1 MSQTLKSLLACHH
14 QAVVGFVGASFEG
27 GRKSGGERGRLLNC
41 GSPLNEV
48 RRGSNE
54 ERKNPMDPTKDN
66 TKSREEDNQP
76 MRFANATLGKH
87 RHVCAFFHGVEE
99 EYGVLLPFVKEG
111 LARGEKAFHIV
122 DPKLRDEHL
131 ERLSSAG
138 IDVPSVEKNGQFELH
153 HWHEVY
159 LRDGHFDRDRM
170 LACMQ
175 DVLEQSERDGFPLAR
190 VMGHAEWASG
200 DWPGVDD
207 FLEYECRLNQII
219 PQYKDAVIC
228 LYNLTKCGG
237 NLIIDVMRTHP
248 MILIGGIVQENP
260 FFVPPDEFLREL
272 RERRSPR
279 AKVTA

>member
-1 MSQTLKSLLACHH
+1 
-14 QAVVGFVGASFEG
+14 
-27 GRKSGGERGRLLNC
+27 
-41 GSPLNEV
+41 
-48 RRGSNE
+48 
-54 ERKNPMDPTKDN
+54 MDSTKDN
-66 TKSREEDNQP
+66 TKSREEDSQP
-76 MRFANATLGKH
+76 MRFANATLDKH

-99 EYGVLLPFVKEG
+99 EYRVLLPFIKEG

-131 ERLSSAG
+131 QRLSSG
-138 IDVPSVEKNGQFELH
+138 GVDVPSVEKNGQFELH

-175 DVLEQSERDGFPLAR
+175 DVLEQSQRDGFPLAR

-207 FLEYECRLNQII
+207 FLEYECRLNNII

-272 RERRSPR
+272 RERPGLKLPNDRSEGG
-279 AKVTA
+279 TGGQ

>member
-1 MSQTLKSLLACHH
+1 M
-14 QAVVGFVGASFEG
+14 
-27 GRKSGGERGRLLNC
+27 N
-41 GSPLNEV
+41 
-48 RRGSNE
+48 
-54 ERKNPMDPTKDN
+54 PTKAN
-66 TKSREEDNQP
+66 TESREADNPP
-76 MRFANATLGKH
+76 MRFANATLGQY
-87 RHVCAFFHGVEE
+87 RHVCAFFHGTEE
-99 EYGVLLPFVKEG
+99 EYRVLLPFVKEG

-122 DPKLRDEHL
+122 DPELRDEHL
-131 ERLSSAG
+131 ERLASG
-138 IDVPSVEKNGQFELH
+138 GVDVHSVDKSGQFELH

-159 LRDGHFDRDRM
+159 LRDGHFDVNRM
-170 LACMQ
+170 LGCMQ

-207 FLEYECRLNQII
+207 FLEYECRLNDII
-219 PQYKDAVIC
+219 PKNKDAVIC

-272 RERRSPR
+272 RERRAPR
-279 AKVTA
+279 NKVMD

>member
-1 MSQTLKSLLACHH
+1 MFNQESKT
-14 QAVVGFVGASFEG
+14 
-27 GRKSGGERGRLLNC
+27 
-41 GSPLNEV
+41 PM
-48 RRGSNE
+48 
-54 ERKNPMDPTKDN
+54 NPTEDN
-66 TKSREEDNQP
+66 TKSREEDYQP
-76 MRFANATLGKH
+76 MRFANATLGQH
-87 RHVCAFFHGVEE
+87 RHVCAFFHGAEE
-99 EYGVLLPFVKEG
+99 EYRVLVPFVKEG

-138 IDVPSVEKNGQFELH
+138 VDIPSVEKNGQFELH

-175 DVLEQSERDGFPLAR
+175 DVLEQSQRDGFPLAR

-207 FLEYECRLNQII
+207 FLEYECRLNDII

-260 FFVPPDEFLREL
+260 FFVPPDEFLLEL
-272 RERRSPR
+272 RERRAPR
-279 AKVTA
+279 TKVAA

>member
-1 MSQTLKSLLACHH
+1 
-14 QAVVGFVGASFEG
+14 
-27 GRKSGGERGRLLNC
+27 
-41 GSPLNEV
+41 
-48 RRGSNE
+48 
-54 ERKNPMDPTKDN
+54 MDPTKDK
-66 TKSREEDNQP
+66 TKSREENNPP
-76 MRFANATLGKH
+76 MRFANATLGQH
-87 RHVCAFFHGVEE
+87 RHVCAFFHSAEE
-99 EYGVLLPFVKEG
+99 EYRVLLPFVKEG

-138 IDVPSVEKNGQFELH
+138 VDVPSVEKNGQFELH

-159 LRDGHFDRDRM
+159 LRDGHFDKDRM

-175 DVLEQSERDGFPLAR
+175 DVLEQSQRDGFPLAR

-207 FLEYECRLNQII
+207 FLEYECRLNNII

-272 RERRSPR
+272 RERRAPQT
-279 AKVTA
+279 KVAAA